1 MQTNQNNKMNV
12 NEQEIN
18 ATEGAV
24 LLRLHHSP
32 LIRSLYLCG
41 GCAALMLGAL
51 GVILPVLPT
60 TPFVLLAAA
69 CFARGS
75 ERFHNKLMTNRY
87 TGPIIRQWRLHR
99 SIPAKAKRLAYIM
112 TALSF
117 SVSILIVPEMWQKA
131 MLTSIACIL
140 AYCLSR
146 IPVRE
151 AHTHQQHRKLS
162 ENNHRS
168 DGKPF

>member
-1 MQTNQNNKMNV
+1 MPDSQ
-12 NEQEIN
+12 
-18 ATEGAV
+18 AAG

-32 LIRSLYLCG
+32 LIRSLYLSA
-41 GCAALMLGAL
+41 GCVSLMLGAL

-87 TGPIIRQWRLHR
+87 TGPIILEWRLHR
-99 SIPAKAKRLAYIM
+99 SIPRKTKRLAYIM

-117 SVSILIVPEMWQKA
+117 SISILIVPELWQKI
-131 MLTSIACIL
+131 MLATIACIL
-140 AYCLSR
+140 AFFLAR
-146 IPVRE
+146 IPVKE
-151 AHTHQQHRKLS
+151 AEIT
-162 ENNHRS
+162 NS
-168 DGKPF
+168 D

>member
-1 MQTNQNNKMNV
+1 MQLFEKNQLNTDR
-12 NEQEIN
+12 Q
-18 ATEGAV
+18 ALLGAETAG

-32 LIRSLYLCG
+32 IIRSLYLG
-41 GCAALMLGAL
+41 AGCVALMLGGL

-75 ERFHNKLMTNRY
+75 ERFHTRLMTNRY
-87 TGPIIRQWRLHR
+87 TGPIILQWRLHR
-99 SIPAKAKRLAYIM
+99 SIPRKAKRLAYIM

-117 SVSILIVPEMWQKA
+117 SVSILIVPEIWQKI
-131 MLTSIACIL
+131 MLATIACIL
-140 AYCLSR
+140 AFCLSR

-151 AHTHQQHRKLS
+151 CDSGDTSVHL
-162 ENNHRS
+162 
-168 DGKPF
+168 